1 MKEGNL
7 GFSIVDI
14 LSMGASISTMIG
26 LLVAAIGLWNY
37 YREKRKK
44 LEYEVKKDF
53 YDAHRWDSFT
63 NNEEL
68 NYFALNMSYAP
79 FSQILGEIEYLE
91 YKKAKVIPI
100 EKFAFFEILKSHK
113 KEITLQIFQAIYIS
127 EEETGKKILGTAT
140 LEHITP
146 FEFRITF
153 NKDCLPSLPRT
164 AELTCLSHY
173 AKITRERKEDREK
186 DELR

>member
-26 LLVAAIGLWNY
+26 LLVAGIGLWNY

-68 NYFALNMSYAP
+68 N
-79 FSQILGEIEYLE
+79 
-91 YKKAKVIPI
+91 
-100 EKFAFFEILKSHK
+100 
-113 KEITLQIFQAIYIS
+113 
-127 EEETGKKILGTAT
+127 
-140 LEHITP
+140 
-146 FEFRITF
+146 
-153 NKDCLPSLPRT
+153 
-164 AELTCLSHY
+164 
-173 AKITRERKEDREK
+173 
-186 DELR
+186 